1 MITVQ
6 SALTGL
12 LLGGLYALMA
22 AGVSITWGVL
32 RIINLAHFGL
42 ILLSAYLTVLLA
54 SAWGMDPI
62 LTVVITGPAMFV
74 AGGALQWA
82 YDRLGISELNS
93 LLVSF
98 GLLIMT
104 VQVVSNIFSAD
115 FRRMSAEV
123 NPYATASVATGRLV
137 FPVTTLLAFLIAVAV
152 IGAAHLVLRGTFPGR
167 ALRAFA
173 EDRGI
178 AGAFGIDHRTLGTLL
193 GAVSGATAAVAGML
207 FALAN
212 ALTPAVAFEWFGI
225 VFAVVI
231 LGGIGHLL
239 GTLAAGLLVGALTG
253 VVSVLLSPAA
263 APLVLFGAIVVVLL
277 LRPRGLFVR
286 TASSATVDAVVRSAG
301 RPAQRDGRS

>member
-1 MITVQ
+1 VVTLQ

-22 AGVSITWGVL
+22 AGLSVTWGVL

-42 ILLSAYLTVLLA
+42 ILVSAYLTFQLSTRSGL
-54 SAWGMDPI
+54 DPI
-62 LTVVITGPAMFV
+62 LTLVVTVPVMFV

-98 GLLIMT
+98 GLLIII
-104 VQVVSNIFSAD
+104 VQVASNVWSAD
-115 FRRMSAEV
+115 FQRMDATV
-123 NPYATASVATGRLV
+123 NPYATAAVDTGRLI
-137 FPVTTLLAFLIAVAV
+137 FPVTTLLAFLIA
-152 IGAAHLVLRGTFPGR
+152 IGFIGGAHLVLQRTFTGR
-167 ALRAFA
+167 AMRAFA
-173 EDRGI
+173 EDRAI
-178 AGAFGIDHRTLGTLL
+178 AGAFGIDHRRLGVLL
-193 GAVSGATAAVAGML
+193 GAVCGATAAVAGML

-212 ALTPAVAFEWFGI
+212 ALTPATAYEWFGT

-239 GTLAAGLLVGALTG
+239 GTLAAGLFVGALSG

-263 APLVLFGAIVVVLL
+263 APFVLFCAIVLALL
-277 LRPRGLFVR
+277 VRPRGLFVR
-286 TASSATVDAVVRSAG
+286 TVR
-301 RPAQRDGRS
+301 